1 MASPRNISLG
11 PGGARSS
18 SQTKALSEKPIIYI
32 GKVIKIDEK
41 HASNRLK
48 VYVEKFDKFE
58 KDRKSRGVG
67 KGLPWATPFLPL
79 HLNIVPKVGEFVKI
93 LLHDSGNGEV
103 RREYI
108 GPIVPQKGEYLKEAT
123 QYDYQKGMEGSQIDF
138 DKSIKK
144 MPKAKRGL
152 YPTEDEIAIQGRENT
167 DIIFK
172 PSEILIRA
180 HKYLTDKPYEK
191 NEKNPAYINIKTL
204 GSTGDELTKSQIK
217 ASNGADKIKRAKND
231 LSQTRTDINLV
242 SNKIYLIGRDSNS
255 SIVKPYFTA
264 EEEEKIEDVLHPIV
278 YGDILK
284 QFIQKLYNWAKAHQH
299 PYDNLPQN
307 REMQCFKEL
316 EKWMQKDLP
325 KLNSKNIFAG
335 GDTLPIKDDSLEKLA
350 KEGKLSSQS
359 SMDSSAPGGQ
369 TRVNGWI
376 SRADDDESQPQFKV
390 ESRKVSDDN
399 GNNLVEIDIVNPI
412 DGSLIETISGEG
424 PNEALAYGTAVS
436 NFITTLKDKDVK
448 MKDIFKLIPQLQDI
462 ITN

>member
-1 MASPRNISLG
+1 MANPRNISLG
-11 PGGARSS
+11 PGGSRDS

-41 HASNRLK
+41 NASNRLK
-48 VYVEKFDKFE
+48 VYVEKFDKME
-58 KDRKSRGVG
+58 KDRKARGLS

-79 HLNIVPKVGEFVKI
+79 HLNIVPKVGEYVKI
-93 LLHDSGNGEV
+93 LLHDAGNGEV

-108 GPIVPQKGEYLKEAT
+108 GPIVSQKGEYLIKSSD
-123 QYDYQKGMEGSQIDF
+123 YDYQKGMEGSQMDF
-138 DKSIKK
+138 DKSITK
-144 MPKAKRGL
+144 MPKAKKGL

-180 HKYLTDKPYEK
+180 HKYLTGKPYEK

-204 GSTGDELTKSQIK
+204 GGTEDELTKSQIK
-217 ASNGADKIKRAKND
+217 ASSGANKIERAKNN

-242 SNKIYLIGRDSNS
+242 SNKIYLIGRDTNS
-255 SIVKPYFTA
+255 SIVKPYFSDKKA
-264 EEEEKIEDVLHPIV
+264 EKLEEVLHPIV

-299 PYDNLPQN
+299 PYANLPQN
-307 REMQCFKEL
+307 SEMTCFKEL
-316 EKWMQKDLP
+316 ENWMRKELP

-335 GDTLPIKDDSLEKLA
+335 GDTLPIKEDSLEKLA
-350 KEGKLSSQS
+350 KEGKLPSSS
-359 SMDSSAPGGQ
+359 SSSIVPGGE

-376 SRADDDESQPQFKV
+376 NRVDDDTSQPQFKV

-399 GNNLVEIDIVNPI
+399 GNSLVEIDIVNPI
-412 DGSLIETISGEG
+412 DGSLIETILGEG
-424 PNEALAYGTAVS
+424 PNETLAYASAVTS
-436 NFITTLKDKDVK
+436 FMSTLKDKDVK
-448 MKDIFKLIPQLQDI
+448 MEDIFKLIPQLQDI